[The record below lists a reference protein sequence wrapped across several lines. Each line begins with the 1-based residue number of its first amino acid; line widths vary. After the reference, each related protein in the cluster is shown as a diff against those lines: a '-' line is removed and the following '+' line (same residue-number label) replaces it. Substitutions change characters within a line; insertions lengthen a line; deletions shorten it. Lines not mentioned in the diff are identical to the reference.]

1 MKKLLSVFNP
11 IGKFFSLMCESLV
24 EARKARA
31 DAITK
36 RIGR

>member
-1 MKKLLSVFNP
+1 MIKLLKLCK
-11 IGKFFSLMCESLV
+11 KFFSTLIEALV

-31 DAITK
+31 EAITR

>member
-1 MKKLLSVFNP
+1 MTNLLKVFNP
-11 IGKFFSLMCESLV
+11 IGKFFNLICEALV

-31 DAITK
+31 EAITK

>member
-1 MKKLLSVFNP
+1 MKTIK
-11 IGKFFSLMCESLV
+11 SLKGFVMSMIEALI

-31 DAITK
+31 EAITR